1 MIQTDSQLSTFLD
14 SIKDENELA
23 IDTEFKRVNTYSPL
37 LCLLQIATN
46 TSAVCI
52 DMLSISNLSPLF
64 EKLYRENTIW
74 IVHSARQDIEA
85 LYCVSN
91 QIPKQLFDTQVAASF
106 LNYPLQISYQALT
119 EALQDVYLEKAYTR
133 MDWTTRPLPEK
144 AVDYALD
151 DVRYLLKNYFH
162 LYSTLTN
169 ENKLK
174 WTIEESEKLLDNS
187 LYQMSTGESWKKVKG
202 FARLPK
208 KVQLQA
214 AKLASFRENQA
225 QLQNKPRKWVMSD
238 EKLIKFALGKEVMS
252 TSTDKKFNNF
262 LNKNPEIENI
272 ALSTKYH
279 AQPTNNEKKQKE
291 QLQKLIAIKAT
302 QYNLQPE
309 LIANTK
315 AILNYIRGDNSVC
328 LCKGW
333 RYEILKEEL
342 TC

>member
-1 MIQTDSQLSTFLD
+1 
-14 SIKDENELA
+14 
-23 IDTEFKRVNTYSPL
+23 
-37 LCLLQIATN
+37 
-46 TSAVCI
+46 
-52 DMLSISNLSPLF
+52 
-64 EKLYRENTIW
+64 
-74 IVHSARQDIEA
+74 
-85 LYCVSN
+85 
-91 QIPKQLFDTQVAASF
+91 
-106 LNYPLQISYQALT
+106 
-119 EALQDVYLEKAYTR
+119 
-133 MDWTTRPLPEK
+133 
-144 AVDYALD
+144 
-151 DVRYLLKNYFH
+151 
-162 LYSTLTN
+162 
-169 ENKLK
+169 
-174 WTIEESEKLLDNS
+174 
-187 LYQMSTGESWKKVKG
+187 
-202 FARLPK
+202 
-208 KVQLQA
+208 
-214 AKLASFRENQA
+214 
-225 QLQNKPRKWVMSD
+225 MSD